1 MIRSI
6 IVAQSQN
13 RVIGINNT
21 LPWHLPSDLKRFKAI
36 TMGHHM
42 IMGRKTYES
51 IGKPL
56 PGRTSIVVTRN
67 KTLVFE
73 GCIMAHSLTE
83 AFEIAEKNKDSEAFV
98 IGGAELIKQSIDSCD
113 KLYLTTIHQDFE
125 GDTFLDA
132 LSSYWKETECI
143 VHAPDEKNSYAYS
156 FITYEHKI

>member
-21 LPWHLPSDLKRFKAI
+21 LPWHLPADLKRFKAI

-56 PGRTSIVVTRN
+56 PGRTSIVITRN
-67 KTLVFE
+67 KDLHFE
-73 GCIMAHSLTE
+73 GCIMAHSLKE
-83 AFEIAEKNKDSEAFV
+83 AFDIAQKNNDTEAFV
-98 IGGAELIKQSIDSCD
+98 IGGADLIKQSIDSCD

-125 GDTFLDA
+125 GDTFLDE
-132 LSSYWKETECI
+132 LSPSWKEVEL
-143 VHAPDEKNSYAYS
+143 VVNAPDEKNAYSYS
-156 FITYEHKI
+156 FITFEK

>member
-1 MIRSI
+1 MIHSI

-21 LPWHLPSDLKRFKAI
+21 LPWHLPADLKRFKAI

-56 PGRTSIVVTRN
+56 PGRTSIVITRN
-67 KTLVFE
+67 NDLQYE
-73 GCIMAHSLTE
+73 GCVMAHSLEE
-83 AFEIAEKNKDSEAFV
+83 AFKIAEGNNETEAFV
-98 IGGAELIKQSIDSCD
+98 IGGADLIKQSIDSCD

-125 GDTFLDA
+125 GDTFLNE
-132 LSSYWKETECI
+132 LSSDWKVIEHTDH
-143 VHAPDEKNSYAYS
+143 VPDEKNLYSYS
-156 FITYEHKI
+156 FITYGK

>member
-21 LPWHLPSDLKRFKAI
+21 LPWHLPADLKRFKAI

-56 PGRTSIVVTRN
+56 PGRTSIVITRN
-67 KTLVFE
+67 KGLQFE
-73 GCIMAHSLTE
+73 GCVMAHSLTE
-83 AFEIAEKNKDSEAFV
+83 AFEIAERNGETETFV
-98 IGGAELIKQSIDSCD
+98 IGGADLIKQSIHSCD
-113 KLYLTTIHQDFE
+113 KLYLTIIHQDFE
-125 GDTFLDA
+125 GDTFLDE
-132 LSSYWKETECI
+132 LSTDWKEIES
-143 VHAPDEKNSYAYS
+143 VLYEPDEKNAYS
-156 FITYEHKI
+156 YLFITYGK

>member
-6 IVAQSQN
+6 IVAQSEN
-13 RVIGINNT
+13 RAIGINNT
-21 LPWHLPSDLKRFKAI
+21 LPWHLPADLKRFKAI

-67 KTLVFE
+67 KDLVFA
-73 GCIMAHSLTE
+73 GCTMAHSLAE
-83 AFEIAEKNKDSEAFV
+83 AFEIAQNNNDSEAFV
-98 IGGAELIKQSIDSCD
+98 IGGAELIKEAINSSD
-113 KLYLTTIHQDFE
+113 KLYLTTIHQNFE

-132 LSSYWKETECI
+132 LASDWKETEHV
-143 VHAPDEKNSYAYS
+143 VHAPDDKNAYSYS
-156 FITYEHKI
+156 FITYEK